1 VVLGPGVNI
10 QSVNHV
16 YVDPYRPIT
25 EQGCVWKPVHIGS
38 NVWIGTNVFVMPGA
52 HICDGV
58 VISAG
63 SVVGGKMVEPYAVI
77 AGNPARK
84 IGSRLPPD
92 RDTTIGPETV
102 EHANIVTTT

>member
-1 VVLGPGVNI
+1 
-10 QSVNHV
+10 
-16 YVDPYRPIT
+16 
-25 EQGCVWKPVHIGS
+25 
-38 NVWIGTNVFVMPGA
+38 
-52 HICDGV
+52 
-58 VISAG
+58 
-63 SVVGGKMVEPYAVI
+63 MVEPYAVI